1 MNANIQNSSLF
12 SSDNFHKLSG
22 MMSRVKVPSSTNLF
36 WEGDRADKLYFLFQ
50 GNAKATKSTKDGKEV
65 VFYLF
70 HEGDLFGLCEM
81 YSDAK
86 LSFSAV
92 TTGECELGV
101 IQKEELEAE
110 MCQSGSLAVEFMQ
123 WMGQMHRL
131 TQTKLRDLLLYG
143 KPGALCSTLI
153 RLANTYGEA
162 HPQGT
167 LIRHKVTNTE
177 LGDYIGSARESVN
190 RMLHDL
196 KKAAAVDWHNG
207 YLLIKD
213 IGYLKKIC
221 CCEDCPISVCR
232 M

>member
-1 MNANIQNSSLF
+1 MT
-12 SSDNFHKLSG
+12 G
-22 MMSRVKVPSSTNLF
+22 MMCRVKVPAATSLF
-36 WEGDRADKLYFLFQ
+36 WEGDRADKLYFLFR
-50 GNAKATKSTKDGKEV
+50 GNAKATKTTKDGKEV

-70 HEGDLFGLCEM
+70 HEGDLFGLCEL
-81 YSDAK
+81 YSESK
-86 LSFSAV
+86 LSFSSV
-92 TTGECELGV
+92 TTEDCDVGV

-153 RLANTYGEA
+153 RLANSYGEP
-162 HPQGT
+162 HPHGII
-167 LIRHKVTNTE
+167 IRKKLTNTE
-177 LGDYIGSARESVN
+177 LSDYIGSVRESVN

-196 KKAAAVDWHNG
+196 KKASAIDWHNG
-207 YLLIKD
+207 FLLIKD
-213 IGYLKKIC
+213 IEYLKKVC
-221 CCEDCPISVCR
+221 CCEDCPLSVCR